1 MDYQF
6 CMLTEQFNN
15 MFNFG
20 KGISIWMFFG
30 LFVPFVNV
38 IILSALVYEFAK

>member
-1 MDYQF
+1 MFD
-6 CMLTEQFNN
+6 FN
-15 MFNFG
+15 

-38 IILSALVYEFAK
+38 VILAAVIYEFIK